1 MRKLVMD
8 EEDIGKNQL
17 ETLRS
22 CRDPD
27 F

>member
-1 MRKLVMD
+1 MD